1 VDIVSSRKAVVHV
14 VTPLPHIDTPSIRP
28 DRSPFRI
35 TVAGVVGTLVLA
47 AVIIIF
53 ARLGFWQLARLEE
66 RRELNEGV
74 AARLD
79 APPVASPAALEDTV
93 GLFYRVATVRGTLD
107 DEGSIVL
114 PGRSHRG
121 VPGVYLLTPL
131 LLEDRR
137 DAVLVNRGWVPS
149 ADGATIDISD
159 FAVAGP
165 VTVRGLVLPFPG
177 ATQSLAPAERLRRPE
192 GGGFRRVWFA
202 VDEPSLRAQYP
213 YSLLPVTLQELPPA
227 AGEAAAPKYPTRLE
241 PPPLDEGPHF
251 GYALQ
256 WFSFALIGIIGWF
269 ALVLRGRSGSGIVAP
284 PLAGVLL
291 LLGGVLLLGAP
302 QPAAAQLRPLDPME
316 WRAFDGA
323 AWIVA
328 GAGLGVLWDQPASLA
343 GTRGRLLEAGTY
355 AVTVRSGRIAVS
367 FSGVAVWR
375 LSDEVVEQ
383 PPAEPAQP
391 PTDRP
396 RQEAGGAAAAT
407 LVRVSPDAWPVD
419 VVIRFGATIP
429 TTSDESGLDR
439 DRTDFFALA
448 GARYRR
454 GPLTL
459 AMENGIGING
469 TIHPSYPQSDVWAYA
484 FGASYAFRP
493 GTVVAELVGHQDGH
507 SRTVRGNEDQCE
519 LRFGLDTGRRYW
531 VRARYVHGLGG
542 VAPGHGL
549 RLSVGLSLD

>member
-1 VDIVSSRKAVVHV
+1 
-14 VTPLPHIDTPSIRP
+14 VTPVPHIETPPTRP
-28 DRSPFRI
+28 DRAPFRI
-35 TVAGVVGTLVLA
+35 TVAGVAGTLVLA

-66 RRELNEGV
+66 RRALNEGV

-79 APPVASPAALEDTV
+79 APPVGSAEALEDTV

-107 DEGSIVL
+107 DERSIVL

-121 VPGVYLLTPL
+121 VPGVYLLMPL
-131 LLEDRR
+131 LLEDRA

-149 ADGATIDISD
+149 ADGATIEIAD
-159 FAVAGP
+159 FAVNGP
-165 VTVRGLVLPFPG
+165 VTVRGLILPFPG
-177 ATQSLAPAERLRRPE
+177 ATQSMAPAERLRRPD
-192 GGGFRRVWFA
+192 GDGFRRVWFA

-213 YSLLPVTLQELPPA
+213 YTLLPVTLQELPPA

-269 ALVLRGRSGSGIVAP
+269 ALVLRGRSGSRVVAP
-284 PLAGVLL
+284 PLAGVLPPLGGML
-291 LLGGVLLLGAP
+291 LLAALLLAAP
-302 QPAAAQLRPLDPME
+302 QPAAAQLLPLDPME
-316 WRAFDGA
+316 WRAFDGET
-323 AWIVA
+323 WLVA
-328 GAGLGVLWDQPASLA
+328 GAGAGVLWDQPATLA

-355 AVTVRSGRIAVS
+355 VLTVRSGRIAVS

-375 LSDEVVEQ
+375 LSDEVIER
-383 PPAEPAQP
+383 PPMGPAQP
-391 PTDRP
+391 PTGQA
-396 RQEAGGAAAAT
+396 RQDAGRAMAAT
-407 LVRVSPDAWPVD
+407 LFRVSPDAWPVD

-454 GPLTL
+454 GPVTL
-459 AMENGIGING
+459 SMENGVGING
-469 TIHPSYPQSDVWAYA
+469 TIHPSYPQSDVWAYM
-484 FGASYAFRP
+484 FGASYGLRTAA
-493 GTVVAELVGHQDGH
+493 VVAELVGHQDGH
-507 SRTVRGNEDQCE
+507 SGTVRGNEDQRE
-519 LRFGLDTGRRYW
+519 LRVGLDAGRRYW
-531 VRARYVHGLGG
+531 LRGRYVHGLGG
-542 VAPGHGL
+542 VAPEHGL
-549 RLSVGLSLD
+549 RLTAGISFD